1 MGHSGP
7 QWIDDH
13 INFFDGHWEVTLDE
27 DGKPVTVTVQPDSLV
42 AQGARGSGESITWMP
57 M

>member
-13 INFFDGHWEVTLDE
+13 INSVDGHWEVTLDE